1 LGGSLGIAVRF
12 EPDGVSGAVAEG
24 LLGALGEASLSRGTE
39 ASAGAV
45 LVCGAA
51 AKSLAG
57 VSEDPLAGSAGTS
70 LQAANTKMAEANT
83 PNEAR
88 RLWLCFVIVLS
99 L

>member
-1 LGGSLGIAVRF
+1 LGGSLGIAVWF
-12 EPDGVSGAVAEG
+12 EPDGVSGAFAEG
-24 LLGALGEASLSRGTE
+24 PLGALGEASLSRGTE
-39 ASAGAV
+39 ASTGAV

-57 VSEDPLAGSAGTS
+57 VSEDPLAGWAGTS
-70 LQAANTKMAEANT
+70 LQATNTKMAEANT

-88 RLWLCFVIVLS
+88 RLWFCFVIVLS